1 MPIAVKL
8 LLPAEHNEQ
17 INASDNLM
25 GAIRT
30 IIIADAAMGV
40 DNVLAIAGAS
50 HGSFLLVACGF
61 LISIPIIVCGS
72 TVIGRIMDRFPVVLY
87 GGAGLL
93 GWTAGSMIMHDK
105 IVGQL
110 IMQTAGGWTEFVV
123 PAALALFVCC
133 AGYILSK
140 YKKTVS
146 LNLEKLS

>member
-1 MPIAVKL
+1 
-8 LLPAEHNEQ
+8 
-17 INASDNLM
+17 
-25 GAIRT
+25 
-30 IIIADAAMGV
+30 
-40 DNVLAIAGAS
+40 
-50 HGSFLLVACGF
+50 
-61 LISIPIIVCGS
+61 
-72 TVIGRIMDRFPVVLY
+72 
-87 GGAGLL
+87 
-93 GWTAGSMIMHDK
+93 MIMHDK